1 MRRQQKQRAT
11 IALASTLLLSTLACG
26 PAQALPRDVSHS
38 TSVELRLGYLSNMLD
53 SHSGQRLMQ
62 HHNGATYREVISLF
76 DQAKEALA
84 NNQPQKA
91 DELAKRGFRTIMVA
105 IRDLPDDSQEIA
117 RLEKRYQSLRQSIE
131 KLIYA
136 EEDARDTLGAQEGDE
151 NIGKG
156 YDLNIVNRII
166 DNAAE
171 DAKRKEY
178 EKAVAK
184 LNEVYRTVTA
194 SIKGMMNNRTV
205 VIELDISTPEKEYF
219 YELRRF
225 QGYEELIPVAIDVKK
240 PSEMITKM
248 LLKAGDKANWMAEQA
263 RSKAIE
269 GDYPVAIRMMMDA
282 TMEIKNSLRLVGVNM

>member
-1 MRRQQKQRAT
+1 MKPHQRSL
-11 IALASTLLLSTLACG
+11 IAAASVFVIAAFAG
-26 PAQALPRDVSHS
+26 AAQALPRDVSHS
-38 TSVELRLGYLSNMLD
+38 TSVELRLGYLNNMLD
-53 SHSGQRLMQ
+53 SRSGQRLMQ
-62 HHNGATYREVISLF
+62 HENGESYRKVLSLF
-76 DQAKEALA
+76 EQAKAALA
-84 NNQPQKA
+84 DNRPKEA
-91 DELAKRGFRTIMVA
+91 DELAKRGFRTIMTA
-105 IRDLPDDSQEIA
+105 IRDLPDDSQEIS
-117 RLEKRYQSLRQSIE
+117 RLEKRYESLRQSIE

-136 EEDARDTLGAQEGDE
+136 EEDAREMIASEEGE
-151 NIGKG
+151 ESVAKG

-166 DNAAE
+166 DKAAE
-171 DAKRKEY
+171 DAKRREY

-225 QGYEELIPVAIDVKK
+225 QGYEELIPVAIEVKK

>member
-1 MRRQQKQRAT
+1 MAP
-11 IALASTLLLSTLACG
+11 TLLFSLLTSG
-26 PAQALPRDVSHS
+26 SAQAVPRDVSHS
-38 TSVELRLGYLSNMLD
+38 TPVELRLSYLNNMLD

-62 HHNGATYREVISLF
+62 HDNGDSYREVIALF
-76 DQAKEALA
+76 EQAKAALA
-84 NNQPQKA
+84 DGQPKQA
-91 DELAKRGFRTIMVA
+91 DELAKRGFRTMMDA
-105 IRDLPDDSQEIA
+105 IRKLPDDSQEIA
-117 RLEKRYQSLRQSIE
+117 RLEKRYESLRQSIE

-136 EEDARDTLGAQEGDE
+136 EENARDTFTSQEGE
-151 NIGKG
+151 QSLGKG
-156 YDLNIVNRII
+156 YDLDIVNRII
-166 DNAAE
+166 DKAAD
-171 DAKRKEY
+171 DARHKEY

-194 SIKGMMNNRTV
+194 AIKGMMNHRTV

-225 QGYEELIPVAIDVKK
+225 QGYQELIPVAIDVKR
-240 PSEMITKM
+240 PSEMVTKM

-263 RSKAIE
+263 RSKVIE